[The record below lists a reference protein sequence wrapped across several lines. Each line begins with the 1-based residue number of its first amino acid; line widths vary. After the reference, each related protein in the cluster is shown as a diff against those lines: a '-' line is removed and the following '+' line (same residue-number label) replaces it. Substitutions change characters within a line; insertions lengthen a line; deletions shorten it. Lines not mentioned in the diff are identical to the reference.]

1 MALFSHTGMIQ
12 FCLTSGNHLVTCWK
26 SELEHP
32 LCRTKLE
39 KKHNQEKINR
49 KDKTSF
55 FTTVRVPVMYHMY
68 SLTELKISPQKSGFY
83 KLQANSSHWD
93 YKPLLSCSCTV
104 HKCHKC
110 DENYLPNSKLEVRIE
125 IKYLCSD
132 VPAHLLMSEW
142 QQNYI

>member
-1 MALFSHTGMIQ
+1 MKSATNVIKLSTKLCSYQKKITLNIHYLALFSHTGMIQ
-12 FCLTSGNHLVTCWK
+12 FCLTSGNHLVTCCK

-55 FTTVRVPVMYHMY
+55 FTTVWVPVVYHMY

-83 KLQANSSHWD
+83 KLQAI
-93 YKPLLSCSCTV
+93 T
-104 HKCHKC
+104 
-110 DENYLPNSKLEVRIE
+110 VRIE
-125 IKYLCSD
+125 INYLCSD
-132 VPAHLLMSEW
+132 VPAHLLMSE
-142 QQNYI
+142 